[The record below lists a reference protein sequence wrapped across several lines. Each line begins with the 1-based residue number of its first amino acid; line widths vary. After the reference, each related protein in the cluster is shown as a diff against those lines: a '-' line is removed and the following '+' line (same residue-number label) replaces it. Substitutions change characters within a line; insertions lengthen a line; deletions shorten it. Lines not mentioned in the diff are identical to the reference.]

1 MTSTEQNNILSL
13 IAATIFADKRVYAS
27 EVEVFC
33 KATANLKVLQQTTS
47 KLSEAKILIWYEMNK
62 DDIRQKITTP
72 YFKDWFYDL
81 LDQLSD
87 VQDKKSILNIM
98 QKISLA
104 DGDVHVSE
112 RALMALAKRYWGIN

>member
-27 EVEVFC
+27 EIEVFG
-33 KATANLKVLQQTTS
+33 KATAKLKALQES
-47 KLSEAKILIWYEMNK
+47 KPKLSETKILVWYEMNK
-62 DDIRQKITTP
+62 DDIRRKITAP

-81 LDQLSD
+81 LEQLSD
-87 VQDKKSILNIM
+87 VQDKQSILDIM